1 MLGQGRRLRR
11 PLPQLS
17 LLPPSSAEGGI
28 VPASST
34 PPPPFVLKAE
44 LHRRRPLPQLSLL
57 PPSGAEGGIVPAPAP
72 LLRRSSPKQSVIVA
86 DPFRSCGCSLSLV
99 PRVALSLPQH
109 PSSAV
114 RARIFPRDIH

>member
-34 PPPPFVLKAE
+34 PPPPFVPKAE
-44 LHRRRPLPQLSLL
+44 RHHR
-57 PPSGAEGGIVPAPAP
+57 
-72 LLRRSSPKQSVIVA
+72 
-86 DPFRSCGCSLSLV
+86 DPFRSCRCGVVSDFCM
-99 PRVALSLPQH
+99 RRA
-109 PSSAV
+109 AV
-114 RARIFPRDIH
+114 YSNNHHFQVS